1 MNKKNGISMFVLI
14 LTVIIV
20 IILLSAVS
28 LNLSDV
34 SSINKIGIF
43 ATNLNTIQEYIS
55 SCNMLKE
62 ELPFNGEISL
72 EEIKSKMTDEYY
84 AYFMIELE
92 EKGDKTTVNFK
103 KVDLT
108 AIGTLE
114 TATGFEENGETDIY
128 VYSEITDTVYYL
140 KGLKHK
146 GEIYFCINN
155 KITNIIE

>member
-1 MNKKNGISMFVLI
+1 MSKKSGISMFVLI
-14 LTVIIV
+14 LTVIIS

-28 LNLSDV
+28 LNLADV
-34 SSINKIGIF
+34 SGINKIGIF

-72 EEIKSKMTDEYY
+72 QEIKSKLSDEYY
-84 AYFMIELE
+84 SYFMLELKD
-92 EKGDKTTVNFK
+92 KGDEETVSFK

-108 AIGTLE
+108 AIGTYE
-114 TATGFEENGETDIY
+114 TSTGFEENGESDIY

-140 KGLKHK
+140 KGLKYK
-146 GEIYFCINN
+146 GEVYFCINN
-155 KITNIIE
+155 KITNIIK